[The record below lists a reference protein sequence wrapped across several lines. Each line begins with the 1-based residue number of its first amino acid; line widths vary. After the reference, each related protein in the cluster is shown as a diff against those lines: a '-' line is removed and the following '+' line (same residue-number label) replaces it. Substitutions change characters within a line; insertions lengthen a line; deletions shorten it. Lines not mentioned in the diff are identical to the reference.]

1 MSHNPQDILDT
12 ILDRLKTLASTETV
26 VGDPVKVGDVTILPM
41 IKISIGFAAGG
52 GEGEIKDKNGHGMG
66 GGGGGGASVSPV
78 GFITYDGKQVKFV
91 SVSKGKIDT
100 LIDTVP
106 EVLRKLGIIRKG
118 DGAER
123 ECDNGGEKE
132 HAEESD
138 A

>member
-41 IKISIGFAAGG
+41 IKITVGFAAGG
-52 GEGEIKDKNGHGMG
+52 GEGGVEDKHGHGTG

-78 GFITYDGKQVKFV
+78 GFITYDGKQIKFV

-106 EVLRKLGIIRKG
+106 EVLRKLGIVRK
-118 DGAER
+118 DDKAKR
-123 ECDNGGEKE
+123 ECGEGGEKE
-132 HAEESD
+132 RAEESD
-138 A
+138 T